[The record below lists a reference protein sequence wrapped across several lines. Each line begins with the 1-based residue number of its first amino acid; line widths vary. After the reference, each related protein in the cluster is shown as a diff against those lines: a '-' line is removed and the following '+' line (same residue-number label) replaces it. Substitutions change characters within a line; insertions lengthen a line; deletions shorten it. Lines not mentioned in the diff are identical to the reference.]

1 MQIKNMAYW
10 KAKHGSPAK
19 MHDGTKSSTT
29 HYKDGSAKSEREV
42 TFSKRHEN
50 EVSKTKEEFPPQKPN
65 APGPIEENANKWQPA
80 RPSDKE
86 ELLNQGFTQEDAD
99 HMIKEGAVTGRVK
112 KAPKRSKDDSPSPKK
127 NK

>member
-29 HYKDGSAKSEREV
+29 HYKDGSPKSEREV
-42 TFSKRHEN
+42 AFSKRHEA
-50 EVSKTKEEFPPQKPN
+50 EVKKGASVIDFDDAVAYTKK
-65 APGPIEENANKWQPA
+65 
-80 RPSDKE
+80 KE
-86 ELLNQGFTQEDAD
+86 QLLNQGFTQEDAD